1 MCVKVTAV
9 HLLWFLLFLFHLLDW
24 AVFDEVRDR
33 ILCAKLFC
41 RTDFSGL
48 LSWLI
53 VGPSWSA
60 YLWLCLHPP
69 AQLLLRLKVHN
80 HLCLLSWI
88 SFIILRI
95 ALLFCV
101 ISLHDKRLILVLVKY
116 SILDQKFHMVSAKLQ
131 KSFKQVNDH
140 ESVVWSNDGFYC
152 AQVDSVRLVVEKIHK

>member
-1 MCVKVTAV
+1 M
-9 HLLWFLLFLFHLLDW
+9 L
-24 AVFDEVRDR
+24 DEVRDR

-48 LSWLI
+48 LSCLI

-60 YLWLCLHPP
+60 YLWLCQHPT

-95 ALLFCV
+95 TLLFCV
-101 ISLHDKRLILVLVKY
+101 ISLHDKRLILVQAKY

-131 KSFKQVNDH
+131 KGFEQVNNH

-152 AQVDSVRLVVEKIHK
+152 AQVDSVSLVIKEIHK